1 MPKVLLT
8 KIAEEYETPFDEALM
23 LAQTKLPEDQVT
35 GKGKRT
41 WIGEQGQAIIGATL
55 MIDEIT
61 TKHYKGIVKHEA
73 PNPRFVYVYHKEIK
87 KKVPVLIP
95 RKLSGSLVNK
105 EIMFEAIEDDKG
117 ISYRYVKPKRNT

>member
-1 MPKVLLT
+1 MNK
-8 KIAEEYETPFDEALM
+8 
-23 LAQTKLPEDQVT
+23 
-35 GKGKRT
+35 
-41 WIGEQGQAIIGATL
+41 GQAIIGATL